1 MQRLKGGM
9 RLTRD
14 QILSSIAKG
23 IGDGAW
29 VLAALAWHGKPV
41 AKEKL
46 RDITNAYYR
55 RAKPDEAEMP
65 IRSRHLLDEMAA
77 RLEGAALVTVF
88 PKGKAKMYMVS
99 ELGNELIQH
108 MRKGG

>member
-1 MQRLKGGM
+1 V
-9 RLTRD
+9 TRD
-14 QILSSIAKG
+14 QILSALSRS

-46 RDITNAYYR
+46 RDVTNIYFR
-55 RAKPDEAEMP
+55 RAKPDETELP

-77 RLEGAALVTVF
+77 RLEGAALVTVT
-88 PKGKAKMYMVS
+88 PKGKAKMYAVS
-99 ELGNELIQH
+99 ALGKELIQH
-108 MRKGG
+108 MKGG

>member
-1 MQRLKGGM
+1 M
-9 RLTRD
+9 TRD
-14 QILSSIAKG
+14 QILSAIAKG

-46 RDITNAYYR
+46 RDITNSYYR
-55 RAKPDEAEMP
+55 RAKPDESEMP

-77 RLEGAALVTVF
+77 RLEGAALVTVM
-88 PKGKAKMYMVS
+88 PKGKAKMYTVS
-99 ELGNELIQH
+99 ELGKELIQH
-108 MRKGG
+108 LKKGG

>member
-1 MQRLKGGM
+1 MG
-9 RLTRD
+9 LTRD
-14 QILSSIAKG
+14 QILDAISKG

-46 RDITNAYYR
+46 RDVTNTYFR
-55 RAKPDEAEMP
+55 RAKPDETDMP

-77 RLEGAALVTVF
+77 RLEGAALVTVT
-88 PKGKAKMYMVS
+88 PKGKAKMYTVS
-99 ELGNELIQH
+99 PLGHELIGYFK
-108 MRKGG
+108 RGG